1 MAEYLVEGWTAAID
15 YILKTQA
22 VDATEATAYAL
33 NGHAVSIQVCPK
45 GSTTPL
51 TLIGTTTVSSDTT
64 GDDVGLVAYKP
75 GAGELLNS
83 QSPYRVRY
91 RVTDG
96 NGKVAYFPNGLP
108 VEWVVRKP

>member
-1 MAEYLVEGWTAAID
+1 MAEYLTEGWTAAID
-15 YILKTQA
+15 YIMKTQA
-22 VDATEATAYAL
+22 VDATSATAYAL
-33 NGHAVSIQVCPK
+33 NGHSVSILVYPK

-51 TLIGTTTVSSDTT
+51 VLTGTTTVSSDTM
-64 GDDVGLVAYKP
+64 GADVGLVTYEP
-75 GAGELLNS
+75 GSGELLNS

-96 NGKVAYFPNGLP
+96 NEKIADFPNGAP